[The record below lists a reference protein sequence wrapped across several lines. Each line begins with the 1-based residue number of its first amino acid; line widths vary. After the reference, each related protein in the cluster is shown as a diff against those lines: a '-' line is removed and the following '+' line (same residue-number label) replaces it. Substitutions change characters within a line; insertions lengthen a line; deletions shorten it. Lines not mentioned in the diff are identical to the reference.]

1 MNFLLTLLRLFLRR
15 PSVRESSVTGPPLWS
30 EFTPVV
36 VCPDPE
42 MPSLSGFEML
52 GRIGQGE
59 MGKVYQA
66 LWGDRRVAV
75 KVGSGERFDREIEVL
90 RKLDLVLVSGP
101 NYVACDWI
109 EGPSLQAMLARRPL
123 EAEEF
128 ACLASEL
135 LAQLQSAH
143 DREVCHRDIKSA
155 NIVVSLEGQ
164 ARLVDFGL
172 AMSEGDTR
180 FTMNGYA
187 MGTPAYM
194 APEVLL
200 KGVSDARS
208 DQYALGVVFFEML
221 SGWPPFQAECAM
233 ELGMMHVRKP
243 VPSLRAM
250 RPEIPLDWVASI
262 ERMLAKDPLDRF
274 SDLAQVVFPGE
285 SAAGRRP
292 PMVVP

>member
-1 MNFLLTLLRLFLRR
+1 MELLLTLLRWLNR
-15 PSVRESSVTGPPLWS
+15 PIFYRYPVIEVVEAPPLWS

-36 VCPDPE
+36 VCPDDS
-42 MPSLSGFEML
+42 MPSLSGYEML

-59 MGKVYQA
+59 MGTVYQA
-66 LWGDRRVAV
+66 VWQDRVVAV
-75 KVGSGERFDREIEVL
+75 KVGSGERFEREIEVL
-90 RKLDLVLVSGP
+90 RKLDLVLDSGP
-101 NYVACDWI
+101 EHVTLEWI
-109 EGPSLQAMLARRPL
+109 EGPTLEAMLARRPL
-123 EAEEF
+123 EADEF
-128 ACLASEL
+128 SCLAADL
-135 LAQLQSAH
+135 LGQLREAH
-143 DREVCHRDIKSA
+143 ERDVCHRDIKSA
-155 NIVVSLEGQ
+155 NIVVSLEGR

-172 AMSEGDTR
+172 AMTEGDTR
-180 FTMNGYA
+180 FTMNGYS

-208 DQYALGVVFFEML
+208 DQYALGIVFFEML

-250 RPEIPLDWVASI
+250 RPEVPLDWVASI

-274 SDLAQVVFPGE
+274 SDLDQICFRA
-285 SAAGRRP
+285 S
-292 PMVVP
+292 

>member
-1 MNFLLTLLRLFLRR
+1 MNFLFSLIRFLFRR
-15 PSVRESSVTGPPLWS
+15 PSMVEALAIPPLWS

-36 VCPDPE
+36 VCPDE
-42 MPSLSGFEML
+42 SMPTLSGYEML

-59 MGKVYQA
+59 MGTVYQA
-66 LWGDRRVAV
+66 VWEGRRVAV
-75 KVGSGERFDREIEVL
+75 KMGTGERFEREIEVL
-90 RKLDLVLVSGP
+90 RKLDLVLDSGP
-101 NYVACDWI
+101 DYVSYAWI
-109 EGPSLQAMLARRPL
+109 EGPSLEAMLARRPL
-123 EAEEF
+123 EADEF
-128 ACLASEL
+128 APLAEEL
-135 LAQLQSAH
+135 LGQLQTAH
-143 DREVCHRDIKSA
+143 AREICHRDIKSA

-172 AMSEGDTR
+172 AMNEGDTR
-180 FTMNGYA
+180 FTMNGYS

-200 KGVSDARS
+200 KGISDARS

-221 SGWPPFQAECAM
+221 SGWPPFQAECTM

-274 SDLAQVVFPGE
+274 SDLAQVAFR
-285 SAAGRRP
+285 AA
-292 PMVVP
+292 